1 MAGVGAGATVEL
13 GRTRGRLTLWACS
26 ALHLVNDAFFAV
38 LFPLLPLLAADLDLS
53 YAEAGLIKTAFSGAS
68 SAFQVPVGLLAERW
82 GEYAL
87 LVGGNAWV
95 AAGLVGMGLATA
107 FLPLVALTLAAGLG
121 GNTQHPLAASL
132 VSRGAP
138 PDRRS
143 TAVGTLNFAGDLGKM
158 AGPPLVAMV
167 AVPFGWRAALI
178 GLGIFGLLFSLAIL
192 RLPVEQSA
200 DRRPDRRSSGPS
212 AAGGG
217 WGILQPGRFSLL
229 SSLGVIDSGTRGGAL
244 VFLPFLLADRGLD
257 PTQLSWL
264 FTLVFVG
271 GAAGKFGCGW
281 LGDRFGA
288 TALIV
293 STELV
298 TVATLA
304 LFPSVPLALTPLLAL
319 TFGFVL
325 NGTSSVLYA
334 MVADLVAEERR
345 ARGYGLYYT
354 LINGASALAPV
365 AYGVVGDNL
374 GLLAIF
380 AALAGVNLATVPLGV
395 ALGWRAAR

>member
-1 MAGVGAGATVEL
+1 M
-13 GRTRGRLTLWACS
+13 TLWACS

-38 LFPLLPLLAADLDLS
+38 LFPLLPLLATDLDLS
-53 YAEAGLIKTAFSGAS
+53 YAEAGLIKAAFSGAS
-68 SAFQVPVGLLAERW
+68 SVFQVPVGLLAERW
-82 GEYAL
+82 GEYGL

-95 AAGLVGMGLATA
+95 AGGLVGMGLATA
-107 FLPLVALTLAAGLG
+107 FLPLVGLTLLAGLG
-121 GNTQHPLAASL
+121 GNTQHPLAAAL
-132 VSRGAP
+132 VSRSAP
-138 PDRRS
+138 PERRS

-167 AVPFGWRAALI
+167 AVPFGWRPALV
-178 GLGIFGLLFSLAIL
+178 GLGIFGLLFSLAIF
-192 RLPVEQSA
+192 RLPVGPA
-200 DRRPDRRSSGPS
+200 TGRRSVPASSERPATGR
-212 AAGGG
+212 G
-217 WGILQPGRFSLL
+217 WGILQPGRFSVL
-229 SSLGVIDSGTRGGAL
+229 SGLGIIDSATRGGAL
-244 VFLPFLLADRGLD
+244 AFLPFLLAERGLD

-271 GAAGKFGCGW
+271 GAAGKFSCGW
-281 LGDRFGA
+281 LGDRLGA
-288 TALIV
+288 TTLIV

-298 TVATLA
+298 TIATLA
-304 LFPSVPLALTPLLAL
+304 LFPFVPLALTPLLAL
-319 TFGFVL
+319 TFGVVL

-334 MVADLVAEERR
+334 AVADLVSEERR

-365 AYGVVGDNL
+365 GYGLVGDHY

-380 AALAGVNLATVPLGV
+380 TALAGVNLATVPLGL